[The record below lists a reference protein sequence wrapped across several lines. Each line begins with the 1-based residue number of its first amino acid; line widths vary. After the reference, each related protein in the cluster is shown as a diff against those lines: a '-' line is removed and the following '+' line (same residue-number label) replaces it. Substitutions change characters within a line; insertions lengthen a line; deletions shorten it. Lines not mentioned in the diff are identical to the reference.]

1 MLWKSAGS
9 LLKLTQTSSSPS
21 QMVSIKGI
29 YIELLN
35 EAKLDCIFNDNIA
48 APNMDQDGL
57 HINGSGSV
65 IPAKN
70 LISGIRNFWKKGT
83 CKKES

>member
-1 MLWKSAGS
+1 MA
-9 LLKLTQTSSSPS
+9 
-21 QMVSIKGI
+21 SIKGI

-48 APNMDQDGL
+48 ALNMDQDGL

-70 LISGIRNFWKKGT
+70 LISGIRNF
-83 CKKES
+83 

>member
-1 MLWKSAGS
+1 MA
-9 LLKLTQTSSSPS
+9 
-21 QMVSIKGI
+21 SIKDI

-70 LISGIRNFWKKGT
+70 LISGIRNF
-83 CKKES
+83 